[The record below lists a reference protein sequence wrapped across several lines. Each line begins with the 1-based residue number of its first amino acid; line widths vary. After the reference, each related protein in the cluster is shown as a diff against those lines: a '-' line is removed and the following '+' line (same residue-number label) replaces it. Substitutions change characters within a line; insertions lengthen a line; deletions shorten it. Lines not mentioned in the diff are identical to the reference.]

1 MAIAI
6 HLIGAVAFVVTDS
19 DLTTS
24 AETSIPSNVPMEITD
39 LRATID
45 SGGVHLAGSVSA
57 SVLTINAASDI
68 SVGAVD
74 GRLVM
79 RVRSLTASPLP
90 AGLLDGIRGPLEQSL
105 NEFSNGFPFRVRQ
118 VAMRQGC
125 LAVMG
130 TTP

>member
-1 MAIAI
+1 
-6 HLIGAVAFVVTDS
+6 
-19 DLTTS
+19 
-24 AETSIPSNVPMEITD
+24 MEITD

-45 SGGVHLAGSVSA
+45 SAGVHLAAGVSA

-90 AGLLDGIRGPLEQSL
+90 AGLLDGLRGPLENSL
-105 NEFSNGFPFRVRQ
+105 NEFSSGFPFRVRQ

-125 LAVMG
+125 LSIMG